1 MSPTLALALLGC
13 PSLDDT
19 GDSASG
25 TAPDLTERL
34 GPASVRAGVVT
45 DPVALFG
52 GISAEGQLGDVKIYN
67 SRVRFIIEAV
77 GDSGYYV
84 DYGGNL
90 IDADLVREPG
100 QPGRDM
106 IDELAPMVSLARVVD
121 ATSVDVVSDG
131 RDGRAHVRVTG
142 RGAPMRLATG
152 AIGDVVPDHEVT
164 VVTDYTLEPGAW
176 SLEVTTTVYND
187 DAADFSAGIGLV
199 TIVAQE
205 VGENWRPGT
214 GFDDPV
220 EGERSMEALVG
231 ERNEGVFAVMAGSGN
246 LEPNAFGDVLSSLAA
261 GMSGFGSATTVA
273 PGEST
278 SWTARVGVAPDVATL
293 ERERL
298 AREGVSFEEIGG
310 TVTADGVGVPGARVH
325 LLDATGAVLGFAV
338 TGSDGSW
345 TAPGYGV
352 RSFVATGRGSGVGVD
367 LPVGH
372 ANIGAYDR
380 SRDGALASLGSGAVP
395 IDFAE
400 GFGASPVT
408 DSADIELAPP
418 GFLHVTVADG
428 GPATVLVAFIG
439 ADPVAGDDR
448 LFPGRPGGY
457 AMTGYV
463 LDGDASFP
471 VEAGEYTVT
480 VHRGSRYEVTTAS
493 VTISPAHRTEVP
505 ATLVKAYEVE
515 GALTID
521 PHSHAA
527 PSADGDISMEDRL
540 LVSAATGTDV
550 HFGTDHDHIVDYNPT
565 LSAMGLGGW
574 LKTVVAD
581 EVSPVPRGHF
591 NAYPGKQD
599 GRPNGGAPRW
609 WLGVDSTDALFD
621 WIRESIGSDGIIQ
634 SNHPLGSSGMFE
646 LADYQLASGTIGIG
660 NKWSNNF
667 DAMELLNDGAYTEYL
682 PYYLDLVSR
691 GKLVTPVGVSDSHGH
706 RAGDPGLNFSWLYT
720 GGTLDDFDDAVLKAA
735 MADRATVVSRGV
747 FLDAKID
754 GAWAPGRVVAPSRL
768 LVRAQAPS
776 WIPVD
781 RLHLY
786 ENDTIVATVICTG
799 DAPTWCRAEF
809 DLAPVADA
817 AYVVV
822 AESTGRPITA
832 VWPGSYAW
840 AATSAILVDV
850 DNDGWEAP
858 RPPLVVE

>member
-1 MSPTLALALLGC
+1 MSPTLMFALQGC
-13 PSLDDT
+13 PSFDDT
-19 GDSASG
+19 GDSGSG
-25 TAPDLTERL
+25 AAPDLSERL
-34 GPASVRAGVVT
+34 GPASVRAGVLT
-45 DPVALFG
+45 DPAALFG

-67 SRVRFIIEAV
+67 DRVRFIIEAV

-121 ATSVDVVSDG
+121 ATAVEVLSDG
-131 RDGRAHVRVTG
+131 SDGRAHVRVTG
-142 RGAPMRLATG
+142 RGAAMRLATG
-152 AIGDVVPDHEVT
+152 AIGDVVPEHALT

-187 DAADFSAGIGLV
+187 DATDFSSGVGLV
-199 TIVAQE
+199 AIVAQE
-205 VGENWRPGT
+205 VGENWRPAT
-214 GFDDPV
+214 GFDDPE

-231 ERNEGVFAVMAGSGN
+231 RRNEGVFAVMSGTGS
-246 LEPNAFGDVLSSLAA
+246 LQPNAFGDVLSSLAA
-261 GMSGFGSATTVA
+261 GLSAFGPVATVA
-273 PGEST
+273 PGDST
-278 SWTARVGVAPDVATL
+278 SWTARVGVGPDVATL

-298 AREGVSFEEIGG
+298 QREGVSFEEIGG
-310 TVTADGVGVPGARVH
+310 TVTANGVGLPGARVH
-325 LLDATGAVLGFAV
+325 LLDANGAVLGFAV

-345 TAPGYGV
+345 SAPGYGV
-352 RSFVATGRGSGVGVD
+352 QSFVATGRGTGIGID
-367 LPVGH
+367 LPSGY

-380 SRDGALASLGSGAVP
+380 SHDNALASLGSGAVP

-400 GFGASPVT
+400 GFGASPVVET
-408 DSADIELAPP
+408 PDIELAPP
-418 GFLHVTVADG
+418 GYLHVTVADG
-428 GPATVLVAFIG
+428 GPATVLVAFTG
-439 ADPVAGDDR
+439 ADPVVEDDR
-448 LFPGRPGGY
+448 FFPGRPGGY

-463 LDGDASFP
+463 LDGEATFP
-471 VEAGEYTVT
+471 VEAGDYTVT
-480 VHRGSRYEVTTAS
+480 VHRGSRYEVAT
-493 VTISPAHRTEVP
+493 
-505 ATLVKAYEVE
+505 ATLTIGPAQTTELPASLALAYEVD

-527 PSADGDISMEDRL
+527 PSADGGISMEERL
-540 LVSAATGTDV
+540 LVTAATGTDV

-565 LSAMGLGGW
+565 LRAMGLEAW

-591 NAYPGKQD
+591 NAYPGEQD

-609 WLGVDSTDALFD
+609 WFGVESTDALFA
-621 WIRESIGSDGIIQ
+621 WIRESIGQDGIIQ
-634 SNHPLGSSGMFE
+634 SNHPLGNSGMFE

-660 NKWSNNF
+660 NKWSNDF
-667 DAMELLNDGAYTEYL
+667 DAMELLNSGTYLEYF
-682 PYYLDLVSR
+682 PYYVDLVSR
-691 GKLVTPVGVSDSHGH
+691 GKLVTPVGVTDSHSH
-706 RAGDPGLNFSWLYT
+706 RGGDPGLNYSWLYT
-720 GGTLDDFDDAVLKAA
+720 GDTLANFDDEALKSA
-735 MADRATVVSRGV
+735 MAARATVVSRGV

-754 GAWAPGRVVAPSRL
+754 GAWAPGRVVAPSTL
-768 LVRAQAPS
+768 NVRAQAPS

-786 ENDTIVATVICTG
+786 ENDVIVATADCTG
-799 DAPTWCRAEF
+799 RAPNWCRAEF
-809 DLAPVADA
+809 ELAPAADV

-822 AESTGRPITA
+822 AESTERPITA